1 MRVGTIP
8 SVRVL
13 ATRALLVAM
22 LVLGVAATTTFADP
36 AGNNG
41 TVMVG
46 GVGLADPGNEPHLGC
61 TFQIEFYG
69 YDEDAGLASYV
80 LEGHA
85 PTGGGTLD
93 AGMVFIGGD
102 PAGGANDLDAVVVV
116 DLTAALAGIPP
127 QPEQGHHVKLTVHAD
142 GSQGADVK
150 HKTFWVSCDGDGGG
164 DDGGGD
170 DGGGDNGG
178 EA

>member
-1 MRVGTIP
+1 MNVSTTPGRVA
-8 SVRVL
+8 V
-13 ATRALLVAM
+13 TRALLITM
-22 LVLGVAATTTFADP
+22 LVVGVASATSFADP

-41 TVMVG
+41 TVKVG
-46 GVGLADPGNEPHLGC
+46 GVEVDSNENQPHLGC

-69 YDEDAGLASYV
+69 YDQDAGLASYAI
-80 LEGHA
+80 EGQA
-85 PTGGGTLD
+85 PTGGGTMD

-102 PAGGANDLDAVVVV
+102 PAGGANDLDATVVV
-116 DLTAALAGIPP
+116 DLTAAVAGIPP

-142 GSQGADVK
+142 GWQGADVK

-170 DGGGDNGG
+170 DGG
-178 EA
+178 ES